1 MSSREVS
8 PAAVTPASAVPAT
21 PAPVPAAVPRTH
33 RRFDRAARLL
43 GDAGIARLA
52 SATATVFG
60 VGGVG
65 SFAAE
70 ALARSGFGRI
80 ILVDFDRVCVTNTNR
95 QLHAMKGTLG
105 KAKVE
110 VMAERLRAIN
120 PDATIEAR
128 CEFYAPK
135 NAARL
140 LTPEPDVVVD
150 AIDNVTAKLHL
161 IATCVRERIRL
172 VSSMGAAART
182 DPTRVR
188 IADLAETR
196 VDPFAR
202 HLRKDLR
209 RKHGLD
215 VSRPLGVW
223 AVYSE
228 EIPLAPAPLA
238 YDREGFLCVCPGGQN
253 GLNDC
258 DHGSRVDGSLP
269 FVPAAFGLTLA
280 SLAMRLVCGWPV
292 QGGGDPRRG
301 ASPTV
306 SSPADLE

>member
-1 MSSREVS
+1 MHLDSETS
-8 PAAVTPASAVPAT
+8 PAAAHPEALPAEIL
-21 PAPVPAAVPRTH
+21 PAPMSAPIPTAPVRTH

-43 GDAGIARLA
+43 GDAGIARLG
-52 SATATVFG
+52 SATVTVFG
-60 VGGVG
+60 IGGVG

-80 ILVDFDRVCVTNTNR
+80 ILVDFDRICVTNTNR

-105 KAKVE
+105 KPKVE

-128 CEFYAPK
+128 REFYSEK
-135 NAARL
+135 TSSRL
-140 LTPEPDVVVD
+140 LVPEPDVVID

-161 IATCVRERIRL
+161 IATCIRERIRL
-172 VSSMGAAART
+172 ISSMGAAARL

-188 IADLAETR
+188 VTDLAFTR

-209 RKHGLD
+209 RKYGFD
-215 VSRPLGVW
+215 VSKPLGVH

-228 EIPLAPAPLA
+228 EEPRAPVPLA
-238 YDREGFLCVCPGGQN
+238 YDTEGFLCVCPGGSN

-258 DHGSRVDGSLP
+258 DHGSRVEGSLP
-269 FVPAAFGLTLA
+269 FVPATFGLTLA
-280 SLAMRLVCGWPV
+280 ATAVRLLCEG
-292 QGGGDPRRG
+292 
-301 ASPTV
+301 
-306 SSPADLE
+306 